1 MEPIRRGK
9 GVTHS
14 ERYLARL
21 ADSTFL
27 ELWSYPNTFIDKRSA
42 PTADGKE
49 LADLLVVCGD
59 DVIIFSDKS
68 VAWPPGNIQLS
79 WARWYRR
86 AVKKS
91 VDQIRGAERWLRQF
105 PERVFLDPACTKR
118 LPIELPPLAR
128 RRVHGIAVALG
139 AQAACSSHFSEP
151 DGSLMVCGHLKG
163 DAHTDTAADDFVPFA
178 FGDVDPDGPF
188 VHVFDETALD
198 FVLRELDTV
207 SDFVRYLTQR
217 EKAIRAGQIFHA
229 ASEADLLGFYLQCKD
244 ETGRPHFPDPSETRT
259 DGFVLA
265 PGLFREWF
273 ASREYH
279 RVKAERKPSY
289 IWDRL
294 IRVFADNII
303 AGTSVEIAGELP
315 NPKRA
320 EPALRIMA
328 LENRIMRQALG
339 SMFADVLQQA
349 EREAKDRFVRVVLP
363 THGGTDPEVCY
374 VFLVLAYPKDFEL
387 ADGYAQYRRTRVSI
401 LETYCYVALHENRQF
416 KRVVGVAI
424 DASSRVTGR
433 QGGSEDLIAVEV
445 AEWTPELEREVQERR
460 RHFDVLSPPN
470 VRAGRYVD
478 PEKLRRLNS
487 GLSRQQRRAL
497 ERMYRKRKR

>member
-9 GVTHS
+9 GITQS

-68 VAWPPGNIQLS
+68 VAWPPGDVHLS

-105 PERVFLDPACTKR
+105 PERVFLEPACTQK

-139 AQAACSSHFSEP
+139 AQAACSSFFSDP
-151 DGSLMVCGHLKG
+151 DGSLMVCGRLKG
-163 DAHTDTAADDFVPFA
+163 GAHTDTAADDFVPFA

-198 FVLRELDTV
+198 IVLRELDTV
-207 SDFVRYLTQR
+207 SDFVRYLNQR
-217 EKAIRAGQIFHA
+217 ETAIRGGRIIHA
-229 ASEADLLGFYLQCKD
+229 ASEADLLAFYLQCKD
-244 ETGRPHFPDPSETRT
+244 EKGQPHFPDPADRQETAGS
-259 DGFVLA
+259 GFVLA
-265 PGLFREWF
+265 PGQFSAYIAGLEY
-273 ASREYH
+273 SRE
-279 RVKAERKPSY
+279 KAERQPSY

-294 IRVFADNII
+294 IRVFTDHII

-315 NPKRA
+315 DPKRA

-339 SMFADVLQQA
+339 STFADVLQGA
-349 EREAKDRFVRVVLP
+349 EREASARFARVVP
-363 THGGTDPEVCY
+363 THP
-374 VFLVLAYPKDFEL
+374 
-387 ADGYAQYRRTRVSI
+387 
-401 LETYCYVALHENRQF
+401 
-416 KRVVGVAI
+416 
-424 DASSRVTGR
+424 
-433 QGGSEDLIAVEV
+433 
-445 AEWTPELEREVQERR
+445 WRR
-460 RHFDVLSPPN
+460 RPRSL
-470 VRAGRYVD
+470 
-478 PEKLRRLNS
+478 LR
-487 GLSRQQRRAL
+487 LSRARLPDGHRACGRL
-497 ERMYRKRKR
+497 RAVPAN